1 MKFLLNMNNPI
12 TNHQKEIA
20 IKAIQKKLVGKK
32 LTYKEIYAIMDEI
45 AHERL
50 SDILT
55 TYFVA
60 SSFKEGYNDEELY
73 FFTKAMVETGNRL
86 KFKGIVTD
94 KHSVGGI
101 AGTRTTMIVVP
112 IVAAAGYKI
121 PKISSRA
128 ITTPAGTA
136 DVMEAIAN
144 VDFSTDKITKIINT
158 VGGCIVWNGKLNI
171 APADDIIIRVEEPLM
186 FESFDKIIISVMSKK
201 VAAGTTHLVLD
212 LPYGKTAKIHR
223 LSDAQQVAKKFE
235 TLAKKF
241 NIKVAFDINE
251 MLEPAGRGIGPI
263 LEARDVLYVLE
274 QHVDRPLRLEA
285 KAIRLAALLL
295 DLCFKEE
302 KKYLNGEEE
311 AKRILKSGLA
321 LKKFQEIVVAQGG
334 EKEIKSSKLKLAKY
348 KKDIISPISGKIKDI
363 NNYNLNTIAKI
374 LGAPKDK
381 QAGIYL
387 HKKIDHAVSKN
398 ESMMTFYTNDQYL
411 LKEAEI
417 TLDNLPIFNIEH

>member
-1 MKFLLNMNNPI
+1 MTSETKN
-12 TNHQKEIA
+12 QKEIA
-20 IKAIQKKLVGKK
+20 IKAIQKKLLGKK
-32 LTYKEIYAIMDEI
+32 ITYKEIYAIMDEI

-60 SSFKEGYNDEELY
+60 SSFKEGYSEEELY
-73 FFTKAMVETGNRL
+73 YFTKAMVETGNRL
-86 KFKGIVTD
+86 KFKGIVAD

-112 IVAAAGYKI
+112 IVAAYGYKI

-136 DVMEAIAN
+136 DVMEGIAN
-144 VDFSTDKITKIINT
+144 VDFQPQEIVNIVEKL
-158 VGGCIVWNGKLNI
+158 GGCIVWNGKLNI
-171 APADDIIIRVEEPLM
+171 APADDVIIRVEEPLM

-201 VAAGTTHLVLD
+201 IAAGTTHLVLD

-223 LSDAQQVAKKFE
+223 LSDAQKVAKKFE
-235 TLAKKF
+235 MLAKKF

-274 QHVDRPLRLEA
+274 QHIDRPLRLEA
-285 KAIRLAALLL
+285 KALRLAGLLL

-302 KKYLNGEEE
+302 KKDLNGEEE
-311 AKRILKSGLA
+311 ARKILKNGLA
-321 LKKFQEIVVAQGG
+321 LKKFQEIVAAQGG
-334 EKEIKSSKLKLAKY
+334 DKEIKSSKLKLAKF
-348 KKDIISPISGKIKDI
+348 KKDILATVSGKIKDI

-387 HKKIDHAVSKN
+387 HKKLDHPVKKN
-398 ESMMTFYTNDQYL
+398 EPIMTFYSNDPYL
-411 LKEAEI
+411 LKEAEV
-417 TLDNLPIFNIEH
+417 TMENLPIFTIEH

>member
-1 MKFLLNMNNPI
+1 MTSETKN
-12 TNHQKEIA
+12 QKEIA
-20 IKAIQKKLVGKK
+20 IKAIQKKLLGKK

-60 SSFKEGYNDEELY
+60 SSFKEGYSEEELY
-73 FFTKAMVETGNRL
+73 YFTKAMVETGNRL
-86 KFKGIVTD
+86 KFKGIVAD

-112 IVAAAGYKI
+112 IVAAYGYKI

-136 DVMEAIAN
+136 DVMEGIAN
-144 VDFSTDKITKIINT
+144 VDFQPQEIVNIVEK

-171 APADDIIIRVEEPLM
+171 APADDVIIRVEEPLM

-201 VAAGTTHLVLD
+201 IAAGTTHLVLD

-223 LSDAQQVAKKFE
+223 LSDAQKVAKKFE
-235 TLAKKF
+235 MLAKKF

-274 QHVDRPLRLEA
+274 QHIDRPLRLEA
-285 KAIRLAALLL
+285 KALRLAGLLL

-302 KKYLNGEEE
+302 KKDLNGEEE
-311 AKRILKSGLA
+311 ARKILKNGLA
-321 LKKFQEIVVAQGG
+321 LKKFQEIVAAQGG
-334 EKEIKSSKLKLAKY
+334 DKEIKSSKLKLAKF
-348 KKDIISPISGKIKDI
+348 KKDIFATVSGKIKDI

-387 HKKIDHAVSKN
+387 HKKLDHPVKKN
-398 ESMMTFYTNDQYL
+398 EPIMTFYSNDPYL
-411 LKEAEI
+411 LKEAEV
-417 TLDNLPIFNIEH
+417 TMENLPIFTIEH